1 MVMVKLLNKFIYK
14 LDKLIYK
21 LISNYILF
29 RTKKILNYQFNKL
42 FDPKYSNLKNAFD
55 TTNNLGVKKISS
67 ILIAPYFNSFEYFLF
82 RYLHKKDLEY
92 SIETIKLLDK
102 GSTQV
107 DIYDIKQK
115 IPNRSELQY
124 IATVSKVLGTDPSN
138 PNYRF
143 SGYSY
148 TFNVD
153 TKTWSWKTN

>member
-1 MVMVKLLNKFIYK
+1 MVKLLDRFIYK

-29 RTKKILNYQFNKL
+29 RTKNILNYQFNRL

-67 ILIAPYFNSFEYFLF
+67 ILIAPYFNYLEISLF

-92 SIETIKLLDK
+92 SIETVNLLNK
-102 GSTQV
+102 GFFSQV
-107 DIYDIKQK
+107 GIIDIGQK
-115 IPNRSELQY
+115 IPGPSELQY
-124 IATVSKVLGTDPSN
+124 IATISKVLGTYPSN
-138 PNYRF
+138 PNYHF
-143 SGYSY
+143 SVYSY

-153 TKTWSWKTN
+153 TKTWSWKPN

>member
-1 MVMVKLLNKFIYK
+1 MVKLLDRFIYK
-14 LDKLIYK
+14 LDNVMYK

-67 ILIAPYFNSFEYFLF
+67 ILIAPYFNSFEYLLF

-92 SIETIKLLDK
+92 SIETIKLSDK

-107 DIYDIKQK
+107 DIDNIKQK

-124 IATVSKVLGTDPSN
+124 ITTVSKVLGTDPSN
-138 PNYRF
+138 PNYHF
-143 SGYSY
+143 SRYSY

-153 TKTWSWKTN
+153 TKTWSWKKN

>member
-1 MVMVKLLNKFIYK
+1 MVKLLDKFIHK

-29 RTKKILNYQFNKL
+29 RTKKILNYQFNRL

-92 SIETIKLLDK
+92 SIETVNLLNK
-102 GSTQV
+102 GFFSQV
-107 DIYDIKQK
+107 GIIDIGQK
-115 IPNRSELQY
+115 IPGPSELQY
-124 IATVSKVLGTDPSN
+124 IATISKVLGTDPSN
-138 PNYRF
+138 PNYHF

-153 TKTWSWKTN
+153 TKTWSWKPN

>member
-1 MVMVKLLNKFIYK
+1 MVKLLNKFIYK

-67 ILIAPYFNSFEYFLF
+67 ILIVPYFNSFEYFLF
-82 RYLHKKDLEY
+82 RYLNRKDLEY

-102 GSTQV
+102 GSIQV
-107 DIYDIKQK
+107 DISDIKQK
-115 IPNRSELQY
+115 IPSLSELQY
-124 IATVSKVLGTDPSN
+124 IATVSKVLGTDPSS
-138 PNYRF
+138 PNYHF

-148 TFNVD
+148 TFNID

>member
-1 MVMVKLLNKFIYK
+1 MVKLLDRFIYK

-29 RTKKILNYQFNKL
+29 KTKKILNYQFNRL

-67 ILIAPYFNSFEYFLF
+67 ILIAPNFNSLEYSLF

-92 SIETIKLLDK
+92 SIETINLLNK
-102 GSTQV
+102 GFFSQV
-107 DIYDIKQK
+107 GIIDIRQK
-115 IPNRSELQY
+115 IPGPSELQY
-124 IATVSKVLGTDPSN
+124 IATISKVLGTDPSN
-138 PNYRF
+138 PNYHF

>member
-1 MVMVKLLNKFIYK
+1 MVKLLDKLIYK
-14 LDKLIYK
+14 LDKFIYK

-67 ILIAPYFNSFEYFLF
+67 ILIAPNLNSLEIFLF
-82 RYLHKKDLEY
+82 RYLNKKDLKY

-102 GSTQV
+102 DSSQV
-107 DIYDIKQK
+107 DINDVKQK
-115 IPNRSELQY
+115 IPSLSELQY
-124 IATVSKVLGTDPSN
+124 IATISKVLSTDPSS
-138 PNYRF
+138 PNYHF

-148 TFNVD
+148 TFNID
-153 TKTWSWKTN
+153 TKTWSWQTN

>member
-1 MVMVKLLNKFIYK
+1 MVKLLDKLIYK
-14 LDKLIYK
+14 LDKFIYK

-67 ILIAPYFNSFEYFLF
+67 ILIAPNLNSLEIFLF
-82 RYLHKKDLEY
+82 RYLNKKDLKY

-102 GSTQV
+102 DSSQV
-107 DIYDIKQK
+107 DINDVKQK
-115 IPNRSELQY
+115 IPSLSELQY
-124 IATVSKVLGTDPSN
+124 IATISKVLGTDPSS
-138 PNYRF
+138 PNYHF

-148 TFNVD
+148 TFNID
-153 TKTWSWKTN
+153 TKTWSWQTN

>member
-1 MVMVKLLNKFIYK
+1 MVKLLDRFIYK
-14 LDKLIYK
+14 LDKVMYK

-67 ILIAPYFNSFEYFLF
+67 ILIAPNFNSLEISLF
-82 RYLHKKDLEY
+82 RYLNKKDLEY
-92 SIETIKLLDK
+92 SIETINLFNK
-102 GSTQV
+102 GFFSQV
-107 DIYDIKQK
+107 GIIDIRQK
-115 IPNRSELQY
+115 IPGPSELKY
-124 IATVSKVLGTDPSN
+124 IATISKVLGTDPIN
-138 PNYRF
+138 PNYHF

-153 TKTWSWKTN
+153 TKTWSWKKN

>member
-1 MVMVKLLNKFIYK
+1 M
-14 LDKLIYK
+14 YK

-42 FDPKYSNLKNAFD
+42 FDPKYSNLRNAFD

-67 ILIAPYFNSFEYFLF
+67 ILIAPYFNSLEIFLF
-82 RYLHKKDLEY
+82 RYLDKKDLEY

-107 DIYDIKQK
+107 DIDNIKQK

-124 IATVSKVLGTDPSN
+124 IATVSKVLGTDPSS
-138 PNYRF
+138 PNYHF

-153 TKTWSWKTN
+153 TKTWSWEIN